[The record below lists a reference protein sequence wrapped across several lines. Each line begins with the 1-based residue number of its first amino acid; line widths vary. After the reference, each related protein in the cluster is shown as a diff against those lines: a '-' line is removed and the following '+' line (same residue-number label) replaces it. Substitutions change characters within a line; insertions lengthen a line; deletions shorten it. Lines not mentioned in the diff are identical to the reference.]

1 VTNPLPDADERRAER
16 DWAEAL
22 DAWEV
27 WVGHASDVIAGL
39 APSLPV
45 PPALPLTGPPPPSLV
60 LRAHVLL
67 DTIEQFRTKGSARL
81 NGEVRA
87 GFAYSNAP
95 R

>member
-1 VTNPLPDADERRAER
+1 MTGSLPDVDEQREEQN
-16 DWAEAL
+16 WSEAL
-22 DAWEV
+22 DAWEI

-45 PPALPLTGPPPPSLV
+45 PPALPLTGPPPASLA
-60 LRAHVLL
+60 LRAYVLL
-67 DTIEQFRTKGSARL
+67 DTIERFRAKGSARL